1 MFSVLAQLILLIFA
15 LPAVLWLTI
24 YLGNNHIIFCLL
36 LYFLFY
42 CLFLPIGTN
51 LYMKLLGP
59 VNLKKKYNAS
69 WALITGAGTGIGKSL
84 AEALAGQEFRSV
96 GVIFDH
102 KHEYMSHIIEV
113 RLHLSIRSTTS
124 TYHVCLHTYFH
135 RRPRIS
141 TFKSSLTMLDIW

>member
-1 MFSVLAQLILLIFA
+1 
-15 LPAVLWLTI
+15 
-24 YLGNNHIIFCLL
+24 
-36 LYFLFY
+36 
-42 CLFLPIGTN
+42 
-51 LYMKLLGP
+51 MKLLGP

-84 AEALAGQEFRSV
+84 AEALAGQGLNLVLVSLSDIYLEETTQQLRQQYAGQEFRSV

-124 TYHVCLHTYFH
+124 TCHVCLHT
-135 RRPRIS
+135 
-141 TFKSSLTMLDIW
+141 